1 MTDNSWTPG
10 KILEISGYY
19 WKTAT
24 LHAAV
29 HLDLFSVLDG
39 RQVTAREAAEACCS
53 DTDGTER
60 LLNALA
66 AMDLVNK
73 TGHNY
78 TNTDAAKKYLS
89 RHSGEYLGHIISHH
103 HHLVP
108 AWARLDQAVAKG
120 APVRQQ
126 GPHADETQRRSF
138 LMGMHNLARLVA
150 PRAAVHVDLSGSRRL
165 LDLGGGPGTHAIYF
179 CLENPGLNATV
190 ADLPATRAYAEEN
203 IAEYGLSGRISFTP
217 VDYTAENIPGQY
229 DAAWLSHVLHGEGPE
244 NCLEILKKTV
254 SALIPGGKILV
265 HDFILDNTR
274 AAPLFPALFSL
285 NMLVN
290 TDFGRAYSEQEITE
304 MISAAGAEQIKRLD
318 FCGPNDSG
326 IIEGIALRG

>member
-10 KILEISGYY
+10 KILETSGYH

-39 RQVTAREAAEACCS
+39 RQVTAREAAEACGS

-66 AMDLVNK
+66 AMGLINK
-73 TGHNY
+73 NEEKY
-78 TNTDAAKKYLS
+78 ANTDAAQKYLS

-108 AWARLDQAVAKG
+108 AWAQLDQAVAKG
-120 APVRQQ
+120 APVRKQ

-150 PRAAVHVDLSGSRRL
+150 PRVAAHVDLSGCRRL

-179 CLENPGLNATV
+179 CLENPDLNAVV
-190 ADLPATRAYAEEN
+190 ADLPATRPYAEEN
-203 IAEYGLSGRISFTP
+203 IAEYGLSGRIAFTP
-217 VDYTAENIPGQY
+217 VDYTAEEIPGQY
-229 DAAWLSHVLHGEGPE
+229 DAAWLSQILHGEGPE
-244 NCLEILKKTV
+244 HCREILGKAV
-254 SALIPGGKILV
+254 SSLVPGGKILV
-265 HDFILDNTR
+265 HEFILDNTR
-274 AAPLFPALFSL
+274 ADPLFPALFSL

-290 TDFGRAYSEQEITE
+290 TDSGRAYSEQEITE
-304 MISAAGAEQIKRLD
+304 MLSESGAEQIKRLD

-326 IIEGIALRG
+326 IIEGIAPRG